1 MTEPIVLQVGDRT
14 FRTDKSTLLEIPYFK
29 GFFSEA
35 MGSKPGPD
43 GAYFVD
49 LDGNVFEHGKKF
61 QRSLCLV
68 QESRLTCTLVL
79 NYARHRTFPLFWT
92 QADGFDYAKYSLL
105 ARQADFLN
113 LECMATWIK
122 NRGFTKAVEYQTTIQ
137 LSVVEV
143 HGSYTTTAPHHRVIE
158 YRWVKGRLGGDA
170 VAILIETTRAE
181 VRVERL
187 VDA

>member
-49 LDGNVFEHGKKF
+49 LDGNVFEH
-61 QRSLCLV
+61 
-68 QESRLTCTLVL
+68 VL